1 MKLNRD
7 DFNVLIPPGAQP
19 PPGGNPPD
27 GPTTKGVEPIVP
39 PPGGGGTPP
48 PPKPPTS
55 GEEEEK
61 KPSDSETGGPGE
73 PGSKKIEAEVKE
85 VRTIVSPGVGG
96 MLTPEES
103 ARLQEQLGVPVEL
116 PGEGD
121 DEKYSQEARRH
132 MDKLSSGE
140 AGTGK
145 GSLRRA
151 VARLTEPQVDWKSVL
166 KRFIGKAMS
175 SSEQYLGSR
184 RHLYKGDY
192 FYGEKNKYES
202 LENAVVAVDTSGSM
216 SVEAIE
222 LILSEVKG
230 IITAKKIKNT
240 TIVYFDD
247 GIQDTDTI
255 KGTKKVFDMRKAK
268 GGGGTS
274 FVEPLR
280 YMEEQYKKGKM
291 QLGVF
296 MTDGYANLNLSTPKF
311 KKEFVWVILD
321 NPLFVPPFGNLVVH
335 ISQKQM
341 K

>member
-7 DFNVLIPPGAQP
+7 DFNVLVP
-19 PPGGNPPD
+19 PPPSGGGSGS
-27 GPTTKGVEPIVP
+27 GPSIRGVEPIT
-39 PPGGGGTPP
+39 GGEGSGDTGDSGDPKGDDPTGGETV
-48 PPKPPTS
+48 
-55 GEEEEK
+55 
-61 KPSDSETGGPGE
+61 SETVISVT
-73 PGSKKIEAEVKE
+73 PGSMI
-85 VRTIVSPGVGG
+85 S
-96 MLTPEES
+96 PEES
-103 ARLQEQLGVPVEL
+103 EALQRQIGVPIEL
-116 PGEGD
+116 PGEGE
-121 DEKYSQEARRH
+121 DEKMSKEAARH
-132 MDKLSSGE
+132 VDKLTSNRG
-140 AGTGK
+140 GIG
-145 GSLRRA
+145 GRGDGLLRRA
-151 VARLTEPQVDWKSVL
+151 IAKLNNPQIDWKSAL
-166 KRFIGKAMS
+166 KRFIGKALS
-175 SSEQYLGSR
+175 STEQYLGSR

-296 MTDGYANLNLSTPKF
+296 MTDGYANLNLSIPKF

>member
-1 MKLNRD
+1 MKLKRG
-7 DFNVLIPPGAQP
+7 DFNVLTPPGE
-19 PPGGNPPD
+19 GGDADPD
-27 GPTTKGVEPIVP
+27 APKTKGVEPIIP
-39 PPGGGGTPP
+39 PEGDEGGTPP
-48 PPKPPTS
+48 PPSDGDGDKSKS
-55 GEEEEK
+55 GEGEDT
-61 KPSDSETGGPGE
+61 KPV
-73 PGSKKIEAEVKE
+73 KIDAEAK
-85 VRTIVSPGVGG
+85 TIVSVDAGG
-96 MLTPEES
+96 MVTPEES
-103 ARLQEQLGVPVEL
+103 AKLQEQLGVPVEL

-121 DEKYSQEARRH
+121 DEKYAQEARRH
-132 MDKLSSGE
+132 IDKLSSGDQ
-140 AGTGK
+140 GSGK
-145 GSLRRA
+145 GMLRRA

-192 FYGEKNKYES
+192 FYGEKNKYEA

-240 TIVYFDD
+240 TIIYFDD

-255 KGTKKVFDMRKAK
+255 KGTKKVFDLRKAK

-274 FVEPLR
+274 FAEPLQL
-280 YMEEQYKKGKM
+280 MEEYYKKGKM
-291 QLGVF
+291 QMAVF
-296 MTDGYANLNLSTPKF
+296 MTDGYANLNLPTPKY
-311 KKEFVWVILD
+311 KDIFVWVILD
-321 NPLFVPPFGNLVVH
+321 NPTFRPPFGKLVVN

-341 K
+341 DK

>member
-1 MKLNRD
+1 MKLKRG
-7 DFNVLIPPGAQP
+7 DFNVLTPPGRGGEPDPDAPKIKGAEPIIPPE
-19 PPGGNPPD
+19 D
-27 GPTTKGVEPIVP
+27 RE
-39 PPGGGGTPP
+39 GGTPP
-48 PPKPPTS
+48 PPSDRDGDGEGGETKPV
-55 GEEEEK
+55 
-61 KPSDSETGGPGE
+61 
-73 PGSKKIEAEVKE
+73 KIDAEAKTV
-85 VRTIVSPGVGG
+85 VSVNNPGG

-103 ARLQEQLGVPVEL
+103 AELQEQLGVPVEL

-121 DEKYSQEARRH
+121 DEKYAQEARRH
-132 MDKLSSGE
+132 MDKLSSGDQ
-140 AGTGK
+140 GSGK
-145 GSLRRA
+145 GMLRRA

-192 FYGEKNKYES
+192 FYGEKNKYEA

-240 TIVYFDD
+240 TIIYFDD

-255 KGTKKVFDMRKAK
+255 KGTKKVFDLRKAK

-274 FVEPLR
+274 FAEPLQL
-280 YMEEQYKKGKM
+280 MEEYYKKGKM
-291 QLGVF
+291 QLAVF
-296 MTDGYANLNLSTPKF
+296 MTDGYANLNLPTPKY
-311 KKEFVWVILD
+311 KDIFVWVILD
-321 NPLFVPPFGNLVVH
+321 NPTFKPPFGKLIVN

-341 K
+341 DK

>member
-7 DFNVLIPPGAQP
+7 DFNVLTPPG
-19 PPGGNPPD
+19 
-27 GPTTKGVEPIVP
+27 
-39 PPGGGGTPP
+39 PGGGGDGPESPVRITGTEPIIPPDGDGDGPSVETPTPP
-48 PPKPPTS
+48 TG
-55 GEEEEK
+55 GEDEK
-61 KPSDSETGGPGE
+61 KPSGSGQGGS
-73 PGSKKIEAEVKE
+73 GSKKIESEVK
-85 VRTIVSPGVGG
+85 TIVSPGAGG

-103 ARLQEQLGVPVEL
+103 AKLQEQLGVPVQL

-121 DEKYSQEARRH
+121 DEKYAQEARRH

-140 AGTGK
+140 AGSGK

-274 FVEPLR
+274 FLEPLQ
-280 YMEEQYKKGKM
+280 YMEAEYKKGKM

-296 MTDGYANLNLSTPKF
+296 MTDGYANLNLPIPKF